1 MNLEVKK
8 LYSDKWFSYLQAQIC
23 NQFEE
28 IEKNAKSSKK
38 FISTNW
44 FKKINGG
51 GGTYKILRN
60 AYNQFIKKIGDLM
73 AFKLANISGKAALV
87 KGEHYYD
94 LKVISNNTFD
104 EDTLNALNRLDEL
117 HELNGTLDE
126 KTPTGLLEEAK
137 IDAPISSPKNC
148 YAVGLNYRNH
158 AEEAGMEIPSVPM
171 IFTKH
176 TSCLVGPHAE
186 IEMRSDHVDYE
197 AELVAVIGKS
207 GKDISVD
214 DAWDHVAGL
223 CIGQD
228 ISDRVVQFAAKP
240 PQFNLGKS
248 FDTFGPMGPY
258 LVSLDALEN
267 KEKLNIK
274 CKVNDEIRQN
284 DNTNDL
290 IFDIP
295 SIIKYLSEIVTLNVG
310 DVIFT
315 GTPGGVGVMEG
326 KFLKEGDVLTTSIE
340 GLGSLE
346 NVCKRITNHSGVE

>member
-1 MNLEVKK
+1 
-8 LYSDKWFSYLQAQIC
+8 
-23 NQFEE
+23 
-28 IEKNAKSSKK
+28 
-38 FISTNW
+38 
-44 FKKINGG
+44 
-51 GGTYKILRN
+51 
-60 AYNQFIKKIGDLM
+60 M

-94 LKVISNNTFD
+94 LKVISNDTFD

-117 HELNGTLDE
+117 HELNGILDE

-158 AEEAGMEIPSVPM
+158 AEEAGMEIPNVPM

-207 GKDISVD
+207 GKDISAE
-214 DAWDHVAGL
+214 DAWNHVAGL
-223 CIGQD
+223 CVGQD

-258 LVSLDALEN
+258 LVSLDALDN
-267 KEKLNIK
+267 KEKLKIEWK
-274 CKVNDEIRQN
+274 WVDRMPIEC
-284 DNTNDL
+284 
-290 IFDIP
+290 
-295 SIIKYLSEIVTLNVG
+295 
-310 DVIFT
+310 
-315 GTPGGVGVMEG
+315 
-326 KFLKEGDVLTTSIE
+326 FL
-340 GLGSLE
+340 
-346 NVCKRITNHSGVE
+346 